1 MSQGNKIYSGEG
13 TFTIS
18 LPAGGL
24 SPDTAQDHWERCSEV
39 LRNAAPAHA
48 LHGHFWC
55 REASPASP
63 SARVAR
69 SVGPQGGWKQFYPAL
84 RSRDVGFRPVLRLPE
99 GHGARTGDILR
110 RFTLTMDGR
119 VTYFNLQQK
128 HAPRHYRPG
137 AALRIVDSYRDQRVL
152 IPWVVVGDHAIAAE
166 NLLVNVS
173 WNDLCA
179 QGFVPELQAE

>member
-1 MSQGNKIYSGEG
+1 MLEG
-13 TFTIS
+13 KQVFGSDQTFLIG

-24 SPDTAQDHWERCSEV
+24 APGDAVHSRWEQCTEV
-39 LRNAAPAHA
+39 LRSASPPHA

-55 REASPASP
+55 REASPAVP
-63 SARVAR
+63 AARVAR
-69 SVGPQGGWKQFYPAL
+69 SLGRQSPWRQFYSAL

-110 RFTLTMDGR
+110 RFTLTMDGH

-137 AALRIVDSYRDQRVL
+137 AELRIVDSYTDERVL
-152 IPWVVVGDHAIAAE
+152 IPWVVLGSHAIAAE

-173 WNDLCA
+173 WDDLCA
-179 QGFVPELQAE
+179 QGFVALPEG